1 MERTRTVITLLL
13 GAATSVALVLG
24 AASVAAAD
32 EPGNRGWFTP
42 AGQELDQR

>member
-13 GAATSVALVLG
+13 GAAAAVALVLG

-32 EPGNRGWFTP
+32 EPVNRGWLTP
-42 AGQELDQR
+42 IGQELPPR